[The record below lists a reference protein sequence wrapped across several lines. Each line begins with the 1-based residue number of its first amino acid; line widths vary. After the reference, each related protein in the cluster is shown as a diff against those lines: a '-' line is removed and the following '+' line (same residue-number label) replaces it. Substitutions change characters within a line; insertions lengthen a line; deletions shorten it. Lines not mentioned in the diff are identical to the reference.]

1 MSGINFSEAAEKRK
15 HNYTNPSKAQDLA
28 HLEAGGDG
36 KKFDED
42 GNELD
47 KHGFKVKKYPDG
59 LGSVRVAVEN
69 CEQLCGL
76 DKKVM
81 ESLLKGEWTHHT
93 TYNSMGRQSK
103 KIVIEYDI
111 TEKSK

>member
-1 MSGINFSEAAEKRK
+1 MSEFQSDIIKE
-15 HNYTNPSKAQDLA
+15 Y
-28 HLEAGGDG
+28 
-36 KKFDED
+36 DEE

-59 LGSVRVAVEN
+59 LGHARASVEN

-76 DKKVM
+76 DKNM
-81 ESLLKGEWTHHT
+81 MAALLKGEWNQYSTSDH
-93 TYNSMGRQSK
+93 SGRTSK

-111 TEKSK
+111 KIDSS